1 MSDKKIKAALMFGPP
16 GAGKGTVGTV
26 LCKTGGH
33 YHLSSGDV
41 FRGLPKDSELGVLF
55 HSYASKGALVPDDV
69 TIRICMSHV
78 DTLIA
83 NGDFKPAEQLLVLDG
98 LPRTSGQAAEISKV
112 VDVVGLISLAVK
124 NDDELVQRL
133 SKRAVIE
140 GRADDAD
147 ESIVRAR
154 LETYKTQTQA
164 VLDFYPAD
172 LVHEINAE
180 QTPIEVLRDTL
191 VDCASFLK

>member
-16 GAGKGTVGTV
+16 GAGKGTIGTV
-26 LCKTGGH
+26 LCKIGGH

-41 FRGLPKDSELGVLF
+41 FRGLPKDSELGQLF

-69 TIRICMSHV
+69 TIRICMSHIE
-78 DTLIA
+78 TLIEK
-83 NGDFKPAEQLLVLDG
+83 GEFKPEEQLIVLDG
-98 LPRTSGQAAEISKV
+98 LPRTSGQAAEIDKV

-133 SKRAVIE
+133 SKRATIE

-154 LETYKTQTQA
+154 LETYKEQTQA
-164 VLDFYPAD
+164 VLNFYSD
-172 LVHEINAE
+172 ELVHEINAE
-180 QTPIEVLRDTL
+180 QTPVEVLRDTL
-191 VDCASFLK
+191 VDCAAFLK